1 MPAVLS
7 ANTDAAASPAADEPA
22 GSANPKSEALIGNVK
37 EFAKLQE
44 GALHALAN
52 TNPAALLFDDG
63 LLHLFSCIVLS

>member
-1 MPAVLS
+1 MIECLDTFAFRKDYMSRSMNLGHS
-7 ANTDAAASPAADEPA
+7 AASP
-22 GSANPKSEALIGNVK
+22 LIGNVK

-63 LLHLFSCIVLS
+63 LRHLVSCIVPS